1 MTLCVCVCLC
11 AGDKKKAAL
20 TLACSAICRTNS
32 GRFRSETILATVVS
46 TSPSR
51 SGEERRIVRGE
62 EEKEGRVGGGGGGGR
77 QG

>member
-1 MTLCVCVCLC
+1 MV
-11 AGDKKKAAL
+11 L

-51 SGEERRIVRGE
+51 SGEERKTVREVEKVEDRGKREGKIRRALRRRREGE
-62 EEKEGRVGGGGGGGR
+62 KVVKEET
-77 QG
+77 